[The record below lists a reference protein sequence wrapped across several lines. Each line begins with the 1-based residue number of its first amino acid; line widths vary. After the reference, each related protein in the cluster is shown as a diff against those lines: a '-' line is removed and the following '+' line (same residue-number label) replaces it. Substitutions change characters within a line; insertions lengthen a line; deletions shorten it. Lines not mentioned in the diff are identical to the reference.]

1 MLAEPFWKQ
10 PDPYYGGQSFKQME
24 GLGLANV
31 SQNMRVTTAD
41 AEADTIISS
50 ELEKFIAN
58 AQTMD
63 QAIANMGAV
72 LRDKIGKAPANPD
85 RK

>member
-1 MLAEPFWKQ
+1 
-10 PDPYYGGQSFKQME
+10 ME
-24 GLGLANV
+24 GMGLGNV
-31 SQNMRVTTAD
+31 TLNMRVTTAD

-63 QAIANMGAV
+63 QAIANMGSV
-72 LRDKIGKAPANPD
+72 LRDKIGNAPANPD